1 VRRSILT
8 EFEELKISLKNFA
21 SLRNWEEFH
30 TPKNLAMALA
40 SEAGELLAEFQWL
53 TPEGSKGDVLTS
65 SQLGAIKME
74 MADIFLYLLILADSL
89 SVDLIDAARTKMSIN
104 EQRFPVVNP

>member
-1 VRRSILT
+1 MT
-8 EFEELKISLKNFA
+8 EFGDLKISLQKFS

-53 TPEGSKGDVLTS
+53 TPEGSMASALTS
-65 SQLGAIKME
+65 TQLTAIKFE
-74 MADIFLYLLILADSL
+74 MADVFLYLLSLADSL
-89 SVDLIDAARTKMSIN
+89 SVDLLEVAATKMSIN
-104 EQRFPVVNP
+104 EKRFPVSKP